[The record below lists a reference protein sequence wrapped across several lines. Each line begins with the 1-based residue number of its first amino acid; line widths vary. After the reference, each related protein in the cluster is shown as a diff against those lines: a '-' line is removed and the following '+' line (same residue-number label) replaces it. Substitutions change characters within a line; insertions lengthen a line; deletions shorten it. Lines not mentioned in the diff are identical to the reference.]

1 MPSSANAAAAMPA
14 FMSHDPRPQI
24 LPSRTSPAE
33 RIDGPSGA
41 GGDDVEMAVE
51 VDERMRVPAG
61 PGGDNIDARV
71 RLGMFG
77 SPLGGVIFDREAEA
91 AQPIADEAGAFL
103 VQLPWRIDGGEA
115 DQIGGEGDGF
125 VGQAVDGGENAVGDR
140 WHWSPRFTGTLQG
153 CQTPATCTTM
163 PSRMPSVSA
172 SGPRRPA
179 RGPRKTRRRTE
190 PSGYGFLTVG
200 QTARILGVSPS
211 TLRLWEN
218 VGLVSPVRSNGRYRL
233 YSPELLKVLKRIKY
247 LRDVQRLNVPGIKR
261 ELKATSPPRTAAAAA
276 PPPLGPLLR
285 RMRQRRSMAL
295 TEAARAARIS
305 AGFLSSLERAQAN
318 ASVATLQ
325 RLATAYGTTVME
337 LFQTPPH
344 HGRLVKPNE
353 RRVLEVVS
361 GVRMELLSSG
371 APMLQS
377 MLFRVAPLSGS
388 DGSYSHQGEE
398 FIYMISG
405 TLEIWLDE
413 LHCFVLQ
420 AGDSF
425 WFESTH
431 GHRWFNPG
439 DTEAALL
446 WINTPP
452 TF

>member
-1 MPSSANAAAAMPA
+1 MGKTASRARAVSGKRAAP
-14 FMSHDPRPQI
+14 P
-24 LPSRTSPAE
+24 
-33 RIDGPSGA
+33 
-41 GGDDVEMAVE
+41 
-51 VDERMRVPAG
+51 
-61 PGGDNIDARV
+61 
-71 RLGMFG
+71 
-77 SPLGGVIFDREAEA
+77 
-91 AQPIADEAGAFL
+91 
-103 VQLPWRIDGGEA
+103 
-115 DQIGGEGDGF
+115 
-125 VGQAVDGGENAVGDR
+125 
-140 WHWSPRFTGTLQG
+140 
-153 CQTPATCTTM
+153 
-163 PSRMPSVSA
+163 
-172 SGPRRPA
+172 
-179 RGPRKTRRRTE
+179 
-190 PSGYGFLTVG
+190 GYGFLTVG

-218 VGLVSPVRSNGRYRL
+218 VGLVSPARSNGHYRL

-261 ELKATSPPRTAAAAA
+261 ELRHLPPPRARADQR
-276 PPPLGPLLR
+276 PLGPLLR
-285 RMRQRRSMAL
+285 RIRKRRGMPLSA
-295 TEAARAARIS
+295 AARQAGIS
-305 AGFLSSLERAQAN
+305 AGFLSAIERTQAN

-325 RLATAYGTTVME
+325 RLATTYGTTVME
-337 LFQTPPH
+337 LFQTPRH

-353 RRVLEVVS
+353 RRVLEVHS

-377 MLFRVAPLSGS
+377 MLFRVAPLAGS
-388 DGSYSHQGEE
+388 DGAYSHQGEE

-405 TLEIWLDE
+405 TLEIWIDE
-413 LHCFVLQ
+413 LECFVLQ

>member
-1 MPSSANAAAAMPA
+1 MTKTA
-14 FMSHDPRPQI
+14 
-24 LPSRTSPAE
+24 SRTRA
-33 RIDGPSGA
+33 
-41 GGDDVEMAVE
+41 
-51 VDERMRVPAG
+51 
-61 PGGDNIDARV
+61 ART
-71 RLGMFG
+71 
-77 SPLGGVIFDREAEA
+77 
-91 AQPIADEAGAFL
+91 
-103 VQLPWRIDGGEA
+103 
-115 DQIGGEGDGF
+115 
-125 VGQAVDGGENAVGDR
+125 
-140 WHWSPRFTGTLQG
+140 PRG
-153 CQTPATCTTM
+153 TPA
-163 PSRMPSVSA
+163 
-172 SGPRRPA
+172 
-179 RGPRKTRRRTE
+179 
-190 PSGYGFLTVG
+190 GYGFLTVG

-218 VGLVSPVRSNGRYRL
+218 VGLVAPVRSNGRYRL

-261 ELKATSPPRTAAAAA
+261 ALGKVVPENGHGKQR
-276 PPPLGPLLR
+276 PLGPLLR
-285 RMRQRRSMAL
+285 KLRQRRDMGLS
-295 TEAARAARIS
+295 EAAKQAGIS

-325 RLATAYGTTVME
+325 RLAMTYGTTVME
-337 LFQTPPH
+337 LFQTPRH

-353 RRVLEVVS
+353 RRVLDVHP

-377 MLFRVAPLSGS
+377 MLFRVAPLAGS
-388 DGSYSHQGEE
+388 EGSYSHQGEE
-398 FIYMISG
+398 FIYMVSG

-413 LHCFVLQ
+413 LQCFVLQ

-439 DTEAALL
+439 DTDAALL